1 MTARPWLWDSFLTID
16 HQTEGKAVNTKIV
29 FWDFVANFSLTIVV
43 AAVVTFLWSLIAHG
57 SGIIDWEISVVM
69 ATVMGTILAS
79 RKIQELKQK

>member
-1 MTARPWLWDSFLTID
+1 M
-16 HQTEGKAVNTKIV
+16 NTKIV

-57 SGIIDWEISVVM
+57 SGIIDWEISFVLAMVM
-69 ATVMGTILAS
+69 SIVLAS